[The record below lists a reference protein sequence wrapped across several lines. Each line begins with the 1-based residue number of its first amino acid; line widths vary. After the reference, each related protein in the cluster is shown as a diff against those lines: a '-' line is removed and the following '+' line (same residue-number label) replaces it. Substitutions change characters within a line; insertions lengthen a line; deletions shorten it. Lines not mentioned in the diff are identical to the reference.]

1 MDSLKLYRI
10 ILRGCREYKNGV
22 SCHEGWI
29 VAKSTDEAYFKFRDQ
44 LEKEGIGTPEE
55 RELHMLYLI
64 AEDSPTAAI
73 GLRLFL

>member
-1 MDSLKLYRI
+1 MPTQKLYRI
-10 ILRGCREYKNGV
+10 ILRGCREIKNGV
-22 SCHEGWI
+22 DPHEGYV
-29 VAKSTDEAYFKFRDQ
+29 VASTTDEAYLKFRDQ

-64 AEDSPTAAI
+64 AEASPTAAI